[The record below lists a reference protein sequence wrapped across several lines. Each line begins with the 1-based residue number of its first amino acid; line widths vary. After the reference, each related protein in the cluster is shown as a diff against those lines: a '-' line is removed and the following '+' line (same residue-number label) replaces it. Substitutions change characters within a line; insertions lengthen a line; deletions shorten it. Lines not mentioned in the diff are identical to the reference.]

1 MLGVDLTDIRRF
13 KEYSETLLIKFLHPI
28 EIEQF
33 KKVSITKRAD
43 FLATRWAIKEA
54 IFKADN
60 QYYSFNQINI
70 TKDEVGRYVFKDFE
84 ISTSNEGIYI
94 IAVVFKR

>member
-43 FLATRWAIKEA
+43 FLATR
-54 IFKADN
+54 
-60 QYYSFNQINI
+60 
-70 TKDEVGRYVFKDFE
+70 
-84 ISTSNEGIYI
+84 
-94 IAVVFKR
+94 